1 MTGKKGLR
9 TMLRRKSFGDGL
21 KESGELQLS
30 GTIGRNLGFWTT
42 AWLGFQTLGSI
53 YGMLSLILGVDDR

>member
-1 MTGKKGLR
+1 VKRGLR
-9 TMLRRKSFGDGL
+9 TILRRKSFGEGL
-21 KESGELQLS
+21 KESGEVQLS

-53 YGMLSLILGVDDR
+53 YGILSL